1 MFHVIENANLIVKL
15 ALQIKNGI
23 MIYANDGVT
32 SKYRTL
38 KKDYSYISSKCIWE
52 NGMYLKS
59 IVDKSIIE
67 SDEIINATASE
78 SRNLKNILT
87 TNVTNTIPTVL

>member
-1 MFHVIENANLIVKL
+1 
-15 ALQIKNGI
+15 
-23 MIYANDGVT
+23 
-32 SKYRTL
+32 
-38 KKDYSYISSKCIWE
+38 
-52 NGMYLKS
+52 MYLKS

-87 TNVTNTIPTVL
+87 TNVTNTIPTVLWQEIFITKK